1 MISLEQ
7 YRCIIRLHYGIETD
21 NFVVQAVISA
31 AEINAGLKILAAA
44 SKLLRCQDDIGNL
57 VLSLQLYALWDY
69 MCMIYRMLS
78 FNWYQQGRLT
88 LYSDGASAPPTKLGG
103 RKFRTSGG
111 MYDNSMKHSLLVAF
125 IVMKISQISSQIV
138 FLNAINLIFW
148 LLGAFPQTPTGWTL
162 PGNFRPPGLRHQFF
176 WDRRAPGYQPYCH
189 QPLLQNFELINTVIL
204 ITHSSLR
211 GIVYQIA
218 AATLRGTEVI
228 VLFRGGQ
235 ISPLP
240 ISIRYRLCR
249 YQYTI

>member
-1 MISLEQ
+1 
-7 YRCIIRLHYGIETD
+7 
-21 NFVVQAVISA
+21 
-31 AEINAGLKILAAA
+31 
-44 SKLLRCQDDIGNL
+44 
-57 VLSLQLYALWDY
+57 
-69 MCMIYRMLS
+69 MIYRMLS

-162 PGNFRPPGLRHQFF
+162 LGNFRPPGLRHQFF
-176 WDRRAPGYQPYCH
+176 LGQTRPWVLAILPLAITSEFRINKHCH
-189 QPLLQNFELINTVIL
+189 
-204 ITHSSLR
+204 THNPQFTAWHSLPNCC
-211 GIVYQIA
+211 GNIA
-218 AATLRGTEVI
+218 GNRSYSFVQRWVDIAFADIDT
-228 VLFRGGQ
+228 

-240 ISIRYRLCR
+240 ISIYD
-249 YQYTI
+249 ISK